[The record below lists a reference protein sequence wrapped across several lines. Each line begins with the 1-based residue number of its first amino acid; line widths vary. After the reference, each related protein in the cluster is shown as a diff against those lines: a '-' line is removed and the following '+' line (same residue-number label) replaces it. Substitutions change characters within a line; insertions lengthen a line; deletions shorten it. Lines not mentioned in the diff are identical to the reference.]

1 MSAAV
6 RTFRNWLTGEIHSPG
21 GWVRLSAI
29 AAVFAVLVSILA
41 PTWRWEEKDTARR
54 ALELHPDSVA
64 AQSLYAEVTI
74 ALHSFNPTL
83 HEATAS
89 VLVEFID
96 GGKVVTNFL
105 SPGSSSLS
113 SDGSDRHGEEVRSW
127 GFPKDALES
136 MTLYLD
142 WRSGEPTRISIPLS
156 DAIADGQFYDD
167 EVHIPAVIS
176 PTKFPQDR
184 WEFHG
189 AARLVLPAGLTVPST
204 GADARSNELPL
215 AIAFKREDRL
225 DQWYLMGD
233 PTTSP
238 PKGGSPSDLRAD
250 ISADLSRPLNTVLFV
265 YVISLAPLLVGSAY
279 LVGRRGSADETP
291 AALSLAASMLS
302 LMAIR
307 EVLTPNDIE
316 GLTYLDRLL
325 GLELVVLVA
334 VFAHTTTAHLKAKR
348 SAEPLQPSEQSLT
361 GPAQPGG
368 GPPT

>member
-29 AAVFAVLVSILA
+29 VAVLAVLVSILA
-41 PTWRWEEKDTARR
+41 PTLRWEEKDTART
-54 ALELHPDSVA
+54 AVLEHPHSVA
-64 AQSLYAEVTI
+64 ARSPYAEVTI
-74 ALHSFNPTL
+74 SLHSFDPTL
-83 HEATAS
+83 HEATATVS
-89 VLVEFID
+89 VDFVDD
-96 GGKVVTNFL
+96 GNIFTNF
-105 SPGSSSLS
+105 SNPGSSSLS
-113 SDGSDRHGEEVRSW
+113 PDGSDQPKVVGTW
-127 GFPKDALES
+127 GLPKDAPES
-136 MTLYLD
+136 ITLHLN

-156 DAIADGQFYDD
+156 DAVADGHFYDD
-167 EVHIPAVIS
+167 DVRIPAVTT

-189 AARLVLPAGLTVPST
+189 TARLVLPTGVTVPST
-204 GADARSNELPL
+204 GAGARSNDLPL
-215 AIAFKREDRL
+215 AIAFKRDDRL

-238 PKGGSPSDLRAD
+238 PKDGSPSDLRAD

-348 SAEPLQPSEQSLT
+348 TAEPLQPSEQSLT